1 MNRIN
6 VMLAAAR
13 RRENEGK
20 VFVLIGAAVV
30 TFSISRAY
38 LMCYLAGTLP

>member
-1 MNRIN
+1 MKRIN

-20 VFVLIGAAVV
+20 VFVLIGVAVV
-30 TFSISRAY
+30 TLSISSAY

>member
-1 MNRIN
+1 MKRIN

-20 VFVLIGAAVV
+20 VFVLISVAVV
-30 TFSISRAY
+30 TFSISSAY
-38 LMCYLAGTLP
+38 LLCYLAGTLP